1 MTLVRIEPHRRKSG
15 AGGGDVEHLAV
26 RVDLGEVRVEKPVQ
40 LLDRHDGLEFHRQL
54 FLCAGFGTLS
64 EADMCFCARRKKVLV
79 AAPTTDLKGRKRR
92 RTTDAHL
99 LG

>member
-40 LLDRHDGLEFHRQL
+40 LLDRHDGLDFHKQV
-54 FLCAGFGTLS
+54 FLCAGFGALS
-64 EADMCFCARRKKVLV
+64 EAGRRFYARRKKVLGVV
-79 AAPTTDLKGRKRR
+79 AATDLKARKGR
-92 RTTDAHL
+92 RTTGVHRT
-99 LG
+99 G